1 MGQNQYYYQFIT
13 LYMSQEKVVPIKT
26 RQIGPKSILLSV
38 HTLYEPRKSSTYQ
51 NASNRAKINI
61 IISSSHFI

>member
-1 MGQNQYYYQFIT
+1 
-13 LYMSQEKVVPIKT
+13 MSQEKVVPIKT

-38 HTLYEPRKSSTYQ
+38 HHTLYEPRKNSTYQ